1 MTGALPSQG
10 QSDYDK
16 MRRLPWLYL
25 FTVMTGTATLCT
37 VTAPLTLF
45 AAELGM
51 DEGRIGLLAGIM
63 PFFQALGV
71 LALPIVLRF
80 GSRRVATTALTSRYV
95 FLGLFLI
102 VPAFAARPDTVF
114 AILLAAML
122 GFAICRSLAEA
133 AIVPWSQEFMPRA
146 VRGRIAGRMALA
158 YVPVALGVSWVIQIW
173 LDSRTGLDRFMPV
186 FAVGIVVG
194 IVGALMLLGL
204 RGGQS
209 SGANAVRRVSIAEP
223 LRDRNFVI
231 YLFASALQSI
241 VFVAISLFL
250 ILFFRDR
257 LGISSGALV
266 LLVALIP
273 VGSAA
278 GNVTAGWFVDR
289 YGTRAIRTT
298 LQMGQIALL
307 LSLPLLKPEVW
318 GVQWLV
324 PMAFFLFGFVFQAG
338 IAVAHVYMLNVI
350 PPASKEGYT
359 TLHYSLD
366 GLAGGLVTFAA
377 GFLLAWLGAR
387 QIEVFGL
394 ELGNYEVLFL
404 LAAGLTAISAL
415 SFSRLREEGA
425 MSVRDFLTH
434 FTTGNPMKA
443 LWGIN
448 RYASRTSEDRRRD
461 LAFRFGG
468 VGSPLAKEELI
479 AALRDPSFDVRH
491 DAIRALGHIGAHP
504 SVVGALETVLDY
516 EGLVELQYVA
526 LGSLGRLRAGASA
539 PRVAVLLDDGNPLLR
554 ARAARSLGE
563 IGHAA
568 SLPRIRA
575 MLVDDPDLDCRLA
588 AASALGK
595 LKDRDST
602 LDLVGLYLEQAA
614 DRSTNVSE
622 PRSKVVLLAITKI
635 LSCEEEFS
643 HQWRREEAQAGLVM
657 PQMLVRLARR
667 IRDTAPERAS
677 RLRALAAAYDTDD
690 TGATLAALAALTP
703 EARRSRH
710 PDAVLAVDVL
720 EATQTAP
727 DPHPA
732 LLVALAAI
740 LNRILAA

>member
-1 MTGALPSQG
+1 MIPQG

-25 FTVMTGTATLCT
+25 FTMMTGTATLCT

-51 DEGRIGLLAGIM
+51 NEGRIGLLAGIM

-80 GSRRVATTALTSRYV
+80 GSRRVATTALTSRYI

-158 YVPVALGVSWVIQIW
+158 YVPVALGVSWAIQGW
-173 LDSRTGLDRFMPV
+173 LDGRTGLDRFMPV
-186 FAVGIVVG
+186 FAVGIVIG
-194 IVGALMLLGL
+194 IIGALMLLGL
-204 RGGQS
+204 RGGQT
-209 SGANAVRRVSIAEP
+209 SGGGAIRRVSLMEP

-231 YLFASALQSI
+231 YLIASALQSI

-257 LGISSGALV
+257 LGFSSGTLV
-266 LLVALIP
+266 LLVAFIP

-289 YGTRAIRTT
+289 YGTRAIRTA

-307 LSLPLLKPEVW
+307 LSLTMLGRDVA
-318 GVQWLV
+318 GIIWLV
-324 PMAFFLFGFVFQAG
+324 PMAFFLFGFMFQAG
-338 IAVAHVYMLNVI
+338 IAVANVYMLNVI

-359 TLHYSLD
+359 TLHYSID
-366 GLAGGLVTFAA
+366 GVAGGLVTFAA

-387 QIEVFGL
+387 EIEVLGL
-394 ELGNYEVLFL
+394 QLGNYEVLFVI
-404 LAAGLTAISAL
+404 AAALTALSAL
-415 SFSRLREEGA
+415 AFNLLREEGA
-425 MSVRDFLTH
+425 LSVRDFVTH
-434 FTTGNPMKA
+434 FTTGNPIKA

-468 VGSPLAKEELI
+468 VGSLLAKEELI

-504 SVVGALETVLDY
+504 TVVSALEVVLNYD
-516 EGLVELQYVA
+516 GLVELQYAA
-526 LGSLGRLRAGASA
+526 LGSLGRLKAQSSA
-539 PRVAVLLDDGNPLLR
+539 PRVSRLLDDANPLLR

-563 IGHAA
+563 IGHAP
-568 SLPRIRA
+568 SLPRIRV
-575 MLVDDPDLDCRLA
+575 MLADDPDLDCRLA

-595 LKDRDST
+595 LKNRDSVRE
-602 LDLVGLYLEQAA
+602 LVDLYLEQAA
-614 DRSTNVSE
+614 DRTTNVSE

-643 HQWRREEAQAGLVM
+643 HQWRREEAQPGLVM
-657 PQMLVRLARR
+657 PQMLTRLARR
-667 IRDTAPERAS
+667 VRDTAPERATQ
-677 RLRALAAAYDTDD
+677 LRALAAAYDADD
-690 TGATLAALAALTP
+690 TGATLAAQAKLLPILRKTL
-703 EARRSRH
+703 H
-710 PDAVLAVDVL
+710 PDAELAADVL
-720 EATQTAP
+720 QVTQTAP

-732 LLVALAAI
+732 LLVALSSV
-740 LNRILAA
+740 LNRVLTP

>member
-1 MTGALPSQG
+1 MTAQV

-25 FTVMTGTATLCT
+25 FTMMTGTATLCT

-51 DEGRIGLLAGIM
+51 NEGRIGLLAGIM

-80 GSRRVATTALTSRYV
+80 GSRRVATSALTTRYV

-158 YVPVALGVSWVIQIW
+158 YVPVALGVSWAIQVW
-173 LDSRTGLDRFMPV
+173 LDGRTGLDRFMPV
-186 FAVGIVVG
+186 FAVGIFVG
-194 IVGALMLLGL
+194 IIGALMLLGL
-204 RGGQS
+204 RGGQT
-209 SGANAVRRVSIAEP
+209 SGAGAVRRVSLMEP
-223 LRDRNFVI
+223 LRDRNFVV

-241 VFVAISLFL
+241 VFIAISLFL

-257 LGISSGALV
+257 LGFSSGALV
-266 LLVALIP
+266 LLVALVP

-289 YGTRAIRTT
+289 YGTRAIRTA

-307 LSLPLLKPEVW
+307 LSLPMLGPEVP
-318 GVQWLV
+318 GVAWLV
-324 PMAFFLFGFVFQAG
+324 PLAFFLFGFVFQAG
-338 IAVAHVYMLNVI
+338 IAVANVYMLNVI

-359 TLHYSLD
+359 TLHYSID
-366 GLAGGLVTFAA
+366 GVAGGLVTFAA
-377 GFLLAWLGAR
+377 GFLLAWLGTR
-387 QIEVFGL
+387 QIAIFSL

-415 SFSRLREEGA
+415 AFSRLREEGA
-425 MSVRDFLTH
+425 LSVRDFVTH

-443 LWGIN
+443 LWGIK

-468 VGSPLAKEELI
+468 VGSLLAKEELI

-504 SVVGALETVLDY
+504 TVVTALEAVLDY
-516 EGLVELQYVA
+516 DGLVELQYAA
-526 LGSLGRLRAGASA
+526 LGSLGRLKARSSAS
-539 PRVAVLLDDGNPLLR
+539 RVAAFLDDANPLLR

-563 IGHAA
+563 IGDAR
-568 SLPRIRA
+568 SMPRIRA
-575 MLVDDPDLDCRLA
+575 MLADDPDLDCRLA

-602 LDLVGLYLEQAA
+602 LNLVEFYLQLAA
-614 DRSTNVSE
+614 DRGTNVSE

-643 HQWRREEAQAGLVM
+643 HQWRREEAQPGIVM
-657 PQMLVRLARR
+657 PQMLTRLARR
-667 IRDTAPERAS
+667 VRDAAPGRTTQ
-677 RLRALAAAYDTDD
+677 LRALAAAYDAED
-690 TGATLAALAALTP
+690 TGTALATLAKLLPVVRKARHRDAELAA
-703 EARRSRH
+703 
-710 PDAVLAVDVL
+710 DVL
-720 EATQTAP
+720 QATQTAP

-732 LLVALAAI
+732 LLVALSAA
-740 LNRILAA
+740 LNRVLTP